1 MKKIL
6 TIAAAV
12 TLAGAAY
19 AISAAGDNPADATPK
34 AGASCC
40 AARKAAKAEGGVACC
55 KMGAEAATKMAAC
68 QTGPGK
74 EVTLTG
80 KVLCEHCDL
89 HTASACSPAL
99 KAEGREGY
107 LKICSTS
114 KDIPTLKQA
123 GDVEVK
129 GYIHAGPDGRDE
141 IEIVSFNKKPVKT

>member
-6 TIAAAV
+6 MIAAVA
-12 TLAGAAY
+12 TLAGLAY
-19 AISAAGDNPADATPK
+19 AILAAGDNPADATPK
-34 AGASCC
+34 KGASCC
-40 AARKAAKAEGGVACC
+40 AARKAAKAEGGAACC
-55 KMGAEAATKMAAC
+55 KMGAEAATKTAAC

-89 HTASACSPAL
+89 HTASACLPAL

-114 KDIPTLKQA
+114 KEMPALRQA

-129 GYIHAGPDGRDE
+129 GYIHPGPDGRDE
-141 IEIVSFNKKPVKT
+141 IEVVSFNKKPSKI